1 MRENDE
7 ITGLFRSRLA
17 GAEMTV
23 REDFWEGL
31 QRDLPSPVAAKG
43 RRPLFLSP
51 RFHRVAAAA
60 SVVFVLG
67 AASAAFW
74 YFSPKEE
81 IKEAFTQVAAMTPEG
96 NLNGDVVQESFP
108 SIHQANPMAQK
119 SGTQHPANGIPAG
132 LTAQADEDESM
143 SVHVSFGLPN
153 GCTETSSSRETVIT
167 VTELRPETGTTIQIL
182 AIRMLI

>member
-51 RFHRVAAAA
+51 RVHRVAAAA
-60 SVVFVLG
+60 AAQPLRSLDHRSRYAGALQKLHALLRISERTAHQQILRHHFLPS
-67 AASAAFW
+67 AASPDGK
-74 YFSPKEE
+74 YFS
-81 IKEAFTQVAAMTPEG
+81 AAAGHIRKRSARPTACRSFDAPSAWLSLHDMQRVRA
-96 NLNGDVVQESFP
+96 GDV
-108 SIHQANPMAQK
+108 I
-119 SGTQHPANGIPAG
+119 
-132 LTAQADEDESM
+132 
-143 SVHVSFGLPN
+143 
-153 GCTETSSSRETVIT
+153 
-167 VTELRPETGTTIQIL
+167 
-182 AIRMLI
+182 

>member
-67 AASAAFW
+67 AAFCRFLVFLS
-74 YFSPKEE
+74 ER
-81 IKEAFTQVAAMTPEG
+81 G
-96 NLNGDVVQESFP
+96 NQGGLYT
-108 SIHQANPMAQK
+108 
-119 SGTQHPANGIPAG
+119 SGGHDAG
-132 LTAQADEDESM
+132 
-143 SVHVSFGLPN
+143 
-153 GCTETSSSRETVIT
+153 R
-167 VTELRPETGTTIQIL
+167 
-182 AIRMLI
+182 

>member
-43 RRPLFLSP
+43 RRQLFLSP

-60 SVVFVLG
+60 SVVFVLL
-67 AASAAFW
+67 S
-74 YFSPKEE
+74 ER
-81 IKEAFTQVAAMTPEG
+81 G
-96 NLNGDVVQESFP
+96 NQGGLYT
-108 SIHQANPMAQK
+108 
-119 SGTQHPANGIPAG
+119 SGGHDAG
-132 LTAQADEDESM
+132 
-143 SVHVSFGLPN
+143 
-153 GCTETSSSRETVIT
+153 R
-167 VTELRPETGTTIQIL
+167 
-182 AIRMLI
+182 

>member
-67 AASAAFW
+67 FLS
-74 YFSPKEE
+74 ER
-81 IKEAFTQVAAMTPEG
+81 G
-96 NLNGDVVQESFP
+96 NQGGLYT
-108 SIHQANPMAQK
+108 
-119 SGTQHPANGIPAG
+119 SGGHDAG
-132 LTAQADEDESM
+132 
-143 SVHVSFGLPN
+143 
-153 GCTETSSSRETVIT
+153 R
-167 VTELRPETGTTIQIL
+167 
-182 AIRMLI
+182 

>member
-51 RFHRVAAAA
+51 RFHRVAASA

-119 SGTQHPANGIPAG
+119 PGTQHPANGIPAG
-132 LTAQADEDESM
+132 LTAQAD
-143 SVHVSFGLPN
+143 
-153 GCTETSSSRETVIT
+153 
-167 VTELRPETGTTIQIL
+167 
-182 AIRMLI
+182 

>member
-51 RFHRVAAAA
+51 RFTGSCFGRFL
-60 SVVFVLG
+60 VFL
-67 AASAAFW
+67 S
-74 YFSPKEE
+74 ER
-81 IKEAFTQVAAMTPEG
+81 G
-96 NLNGDVVQESFP
+96 NQGGLYT
-108 SIHQANPMAQK
+108 
-119 SGTQHPANGIPAG
+119 SGGHDAG
-132 LTAQADEDESM
+132 
-143 SVHVSFGLPN
+143 
-153 GCTETSSSRETVIT
+153 R
-167 VTELRPETGTTIQIL
+167 
-182 AIRMLI
+182 

>member
-96 NLNGDVVQESFP
+96 NLNGDVP
-108 SIHQANPMAQK
+108 PALANLLPY
-119 SGTQHPANGIPAG
+119 T
-132 LTAQADEDESM
+132 EDS
-143 SVHVSFGLPN
+143 
-153 GCTETSSSRETVIT
+153 
-167 VTELRPETGTTIQIL
+167 
-182 AIRMLI
+182 

>member
-1 MRENDE
+1 M
-7 ITGLFRSRLA
+7 FRSRLA

-96 NLNGDVVQESFP
+96 NLKRGMWCRKSFP

-119 SGTQHPANGIPAG
+119 PGTQHPANGIPAG
-132 LTAQADEDESM
+132 LTAQADEDESV
-143 SVHVSFGLPN
+143 SVHVSIRITQRVYGK
-153 GCTETSSSRETVIT
+153 TSSSRETVIT